1 MSGAAAPASSA
12 WSDAAWAAAIV
23 AVDAVGVGGACLRG
37 PAGVVR
43 DRWLAM
49 VREGLPTSAPMR
61 RVPLGIGDGRLLG
74 GLDLAATL
82 QTGRPVGE
90 RGVLAEA
97 DGGVAVL
104 AMVERLS
111 AATAGRIAA
120 VLDTGEVSAARDGV
134 AMRMPARLG
143 VVALDEGMD
152 DDERPPGKLLDRL
165 AFLLDL
171 GRIGPREDLARAFG
185 PAEIAAAR
193 AVLRD
198 VEAAGSILEALCGTA
213 LALGIDSI
221 RAPLVALRVAR
232 IAAALSGRDAVSD
245 EDAALA
251 ARLVFAPRATR
262 LPAPTAAEDA
272 KDTPPDDQP
281 PDPPA
286 EDRDAAAG
294 EDETEHPPRDES
306 LDEMVLAA
314 AQAAIPP
321 DLLAMLGNP
330 SGLKRAGPSGK
341 SGVLQKSAARG
352 RPAGVRPGEPRGGLR
367 LNIIETLRAAAPWQ
381 GLRRRVSSGEGPQR
395 IAVRR
400 EDFRVTRYQQRTE
413 TTIIF
418 VVDASRSS
426 AVNRLAEA
434 KGAVELLLA
443 DCYVRRDQVALLAF
457 RGRGAELLLPPTR
470 SLVRAKRELAGLP
483 GGGGTPLAAGLDA
496 AVRLAD
502 AVRRRGQTP
511 VIVLLT
517 DGRANVARD
526 GMAGREQAEADA
538 LSAGRAVRA
547 AGVTA
552 MLVDTAQRPQP
563 AAERFARE
571 MGARYLPLPYA
582 NAATLSTAV
591 RMTADLPAGP
601 ARGSARGRAA

>member
-1 MSGAAAPASSA
+1 
-12 WSDAAWAAAIV
+12 V
-23 AVDAVGVGGACLRG
+23 AVDPAGVGGACLHG
-37 PAGVVR
+37 PAGAVR
-43 DRWLAM
+43 DRWLAL
-49 VREGLPTSAPMR
+49 VREGLPPSAPMR
-61 RVPLGIGDGRLLG
+61 RVPLGIADGRLLG

-82 QTGRPVGE
+82 QTGRPVAE
-90 RGVLAEA
+90 RGVLADT

-104 AMVERLS
+104 AMAERLS
-111 AATAGRIAA
+111 ASTAGRIAG

-134 AMRMPARLG
+134 ELRMPSRFG
-143 VVALDEGMD
+143 VIALDEGTS

-171 GRIGPREDLARAFG
+171 GRIGPREELASAFA

-193 AVLRD
+193 ALLPHVG
-198 VEAAGSILEALCGTA
+198 AAAPVLEALCGTA
-213 LALGIDSI
+213 SALGIASI
-221 RAPLVALRVAR
+221 RAPMLALRVAR
-232 IAAALSGRDAVSD
+232 VAAALAGQDQVRD

-262 LPAPTAAEDA
+262 MPGPPPAAEAEDMPRE
-272 KDTPPDDQP
+272 DDPPETPPQ
-281 PDPPA
+281 
-286 EDRDAAAG
+286 ERDAAAG
-294 EDETEHPPRDES
+294 GNEAEPPPREGES
-306 LDEMVLAA
+306 LDDMVLAA
-314 AQAAIPP
+314 ARAAIPP
-321 DLLAMLGNP
+321 DLLAMLADP
-330 SGLKRAGPSGK
+330 AGLKRAGPSGK
-341 SGVLQKSAARG
+341 SGVLQTSAARG

-367 LNIIETLRAAAPWQ
+367 LNIIETLRTAAPWQ
-381 GLRRRVSSGEGPQR
+381 RLRRGAAPDGAPQR
-395 IAVRR
+395 VCVQR
-400 EDFRVTRYQQRTE
+400 EDFRVMRYQQRTE

-434 KGAVELLLA
+434 KGAVEMLLA

-470 SLVRAKRELAGLP
+470 SLVRAKRGLAGLP

-511 VIVLLT
+511 LIVLLT

-538 LSAGRAVRA
+538 LSAGRGVRA

-582 NAATLSTAV
+582 NATTLSTAV
-591 RMTADLPAGP
+591 RVTADMPAGP
-601 ARGSARGRAA
+601 ARVRAA